1 MTNSEDVTIQ
11 MKDARE
17 MEKFIKKADKLRKIS
32 NETNLG
38 VNTIVEIIQVS
49 ELKKIGKSLANLEK
63 NISIIEY
70 TNRIKNTK

>member
-70 TNRIKNTK
+70 TNRIKGA